1 VDVFSSFLVHGC
13 QGIVPSRHIPTFLLR
28 PSDKKLK
35 NNVFIITGKTER
47 YARHVLKRD
56 TQNTQDLSSM
66 INVGVLGATGAVGQR
81 FVEQL
86 ADHPWFNLSTL
97 AASER
102 SAGKPYGHV
111 VNWRLETPFP
121 EHIAKTKVTTIS
133 PKAMKDVDLVFSA
146 LPAEIALDVE
156 NEFADAGIAVC
167 SNASSHRMEKDIPLV
182 VPEVNPEHLGL
193 IDVQRDAGR
202 DGFIVTNP
210 NCSTIMLVTALSP
223 LKKFGWTDIR
233 VATMQAISGA
243 GFAGVAAMSIYDNVI
258 PYIGKEEEK
267 METETLKI
275 MGTLKG
281 KNVVNA
287 PFAVSASCHRVPV
300 IDGHTMAVWADIEAS
315 VDTIKK
321 AYRDYKPPI
330 KGLPT
335 QPPESVHF
343 FNEDDR
349 PQPRLDRMRGK
360 GMTVSVGRVREGIR
374 FIAMGHNTIRG
385 AAGASVLNAELITK
399 KKYL

>member
-1 VDVFSSFLVHGC
+1 
-13 QGIVPSRHIPTFLLR
+13 
-28 PSDKKLK
+28 
-35 NNVFIITGKTER
+35 
-47 YARHVLKRD
+47 
-56 TQNTQDLSSM
+56 M

-81 FVEQL
+81 FVELL
-86 ADHPWFNLSTL
+86 ADHPWFNLTTL

-102 SAGKPYGHV
+102 SAGKPYGNV

-121 EHIAKTKVTTIS
+121 EKIAKIKIKNIS
-133 PKAMKDVDLVFSA
+133 PSVMKDVDLVFSA

-156 NEFADAGIAVC
+156 NKFADAGIAVC
-167 SNASSHRMEKDIPLV
+167 SNASSHRMEPTIPLV

-210 NCSTIMLVTALSP
+210 NCSTIMMVTALAP
-223 LKKFGWTDIR
+223 LRQFKFTDIR

-243 GFAGVAAMSIYDNVI
+243 GFAGVAAMAIYDNVI

-267 METETLKI
+267 MESETLKI
-275 MGTLKG
+275 MGTLNG
-281 KNVVNA
+281 KKVVNA
-287 PFAVSASCHRVPV
+287 PFKVSASCHRVPV
-300 IDGHTMAVWADIEAS
+300 IDGHTMAVWVDIKES
-315 VDTIKK
+315 LEKVEK

-335 QPPESVHF
+335 QPKESVHLF
-343 FNEDDR
+343 SESDR
-349 PQPRLDRMRGK
+349 PQPRLDRMRGG
-360 GMTVSVGRVREGIR
+360 GMTVSVGRLRPGLR
-374 FIAMGHNTIRG
+374 FVAMGHNTIRG